1 MPMPT
6 PTKRILTLCLALVL
20 AMTANGCGTP
30 SDAPDKSAATASAPE
45 QQPAAAPADGSGETP
60 AALSAGSAGEIEVQ
74 EVRAT
79 LTPSMGA
86 VYLTV
91 VNHGAQSD
99 RLLRVECSVA
109 EAAEFHE
116 SREEKGMMT
125 MVPHPDG
132 FEVPAGG
139 TLALQPGGKHVMLV
153 APRMFA
159 ASGGTIPLTLHFAR
173 AGSVEAQAKV
183 AALGEGAERP

>member
-1 MPMPT
+1 MPT
-6 PTKRILTLCLALVL
+6 PTKRILTLCLGLVL
-20 AMTANGCGTP
+20 TGTASGCGTP
-30 SDAPDKSAATASAPE
+30 ADRSAAPASAPE
-45 QQPAAAPADGSGETP
+45 EQLAAPATPARPAGTSGEAP
-60 AALSAGSAGEIEVQ
+60 AAPSPGEIEIR

-99 RLLRVECSVA
+99 RLLRVGCSVA
-109 EAAEFHE
+109 EAAEIHE

-132 FEVPAGG
+132 FEIPAGG
-139 TLALQPGGKHVMLV
+139 TLALQPGGKHIMLV

-173 AGSVEAQAKV
+173 AGTLQAQAKV

>member
-1 MPMPT
+1 VPT
-6 PTKRILTLCLALVL
+6 PMKRILTLCLGLVL
-20 AMTANGCGTP
+20 AGTASGCGTP
-30 SDAPDKSAATASAPE
+30 ADAPADKSAAPASAAAE
-45 QQPAAAPADGSGETP
+45 NPAMPAMPADTSGETP
-60 AALSAGSAGEIEVQ
+60 AAPSPGEIEIQ

-109 EAAEFHE
+109 EAAEMHE

-132 FEVPAGG
+132 FEIPAGG
-139 TLALQPGGKHVMLV
+139 TLALQPGGKHIMLV

-173 AGSVEAQAKV
+173 AGTLQAQAKV

>member
-1 MPMPT
+1 MPT
-6 PTKRILTLCLALVL
+6 PTKRILILCLALVL
-20 AMTANGCGTP
+20 AGTVSGCGTP
-30 SDAPDKSAATASAPE
+30 SDAPADKSAATASAPE
-45 QQPAAAPADGSGETP
+45 QQPAAVPADRSGETP
-60 AALSAGSAGEIEVQ
+60 AAPSAGEIEVR

-173 AGSVEAQAKV
+173 AGTVQAQAKV

>member
-1 MPMPT
+1 MPT
-6 PTKRILTLCLALVL
+6 LTKRILPWPALCLGLGLVL
-20 AMTANGCGTP
+20 VTASGCGTP
-30 SDAPDKSAATASAPE
+30 ADAPADRS
-45 QQPAAAPADGSGETP
+45 AAPASTP
-60 AALSAGSAGEIEVQ
+60 AASTGEIEIRQ
-74 EVRAT
+74 ARAT

-91 VNHGAQSD
+91 VNRGAQSD

-109 EAAEFHE
+109 EAAETHE
-116 SREEKGMMT
+116 SRDENGMMK

-139 TLALQPGGKHVMLV
+139 ALDLQPGGKHIMLV
-153 APRMFA
+153 APRRFA
-159 ASGGTIPLTLHFAR
+159 ASGGSIPLTLHFAR
-173 AGSVEAQAKV
+173 AGTVEVQAKV